1 MTASRCIGEAVS
13 WLRLEQWRL
22 GELGEA
28 ESQGLSE
35 HLAACAVCAACMAR
49 IDADEARELPA
60 LALVPA
66 ATRPAG
72 TKPARTTHARS
83 TRRRLLAS
91 VSVLAA
97 AAAMVFGVGRIG
109 RSPAAAV
116 DREAAHPKGDG
127 VAFVLVRDDGQ
138 RVVDALGVFRDGD
151 CFKALVTCPPGSGA
165 TFDLV
170 VFDAGG
176 ASFPLSPARRF
187 ACGNEVPLPGAFR
200 LTAAGDRETVCVVWG
215 DGDDIDRAALARS
228 GVAGRD
234 ALCKELRP
242 ATSAN

>member
-1 MTASRCIGEAVS
+1 MTTSRCIGEPVS

-28 ESQGLSE
+28 ESKGLAE

-49 IDADEARELPA
+49 IEADEARELPA

-66 ATRPAG
+66 ATPARAKPAR
-72 TKPARTTHARS
+72 TKPARTTG
-83 TRRRLLAS
+83 RRLLAS

-97 AAAMVFGVGRIG
+97 AAAMVLGVGRIW

-116 DREAAHPKGDG
+116 DRETAHPKGDG

-138 RVVDALGVFRDGD
+138 RVVDVQGVFRDGD
-151 CFKALVTCPPGSGA
+151 RFKALVTCPPGSGA

-170 VFDAGG
+170 VFDASG
-176 ASFPLSPARRF
+176 ASFPLSPARGF

-200 LTAAGDRETVCVVWG
+200 LTAAGDRETICVVWG
-215 DGDDIDRAALARS
+215 DGDDVDRGALVRS
-228 GVAGRD
+228 GVAGRN
-234 ALCKELRP
+234 AMCKELRP
-242 ATSAN
+242 AASED